1 MTHAVAQFA
10 AILAT
15 ALFIFS
21 LHWMNDPKTARRGVG
36 AGVAGMLV
44 AVLATWIQPEIVH
57 HAWIVLA
64 IIAGF
69 IVGVPLSRVP
79 LTAVPQRTALSH
91 AFGGLAAGLV
101 GTAKYYLWL
110 GESPGELTPF
120 RMTAIVAEV
129 ILGFLTFT
137 GSLMAAGKLQEVKWI
152 PQRPVTYPGQNVVNI
167 GILGAAVTVGVLLVV
182 QPAAPWSGQVFP
194 AVGGLALLFGVLL
207 IIPIGGADMPT
218 VISILNSYAGLAA
231 VAMGF
236 VLDNKLLVTAGA
248 LDGSSGL
255 ILSII
260 MCRAMNRSFTNVLFG
275 AFGTVQKAK
284 AVGEQKAW
292 KQETVEGAAQL
303 LDQASRVVVIPG
315 YGMAVAQAQ
324 HKVRELYD
332 QLTKRGVTVKFA
344 IHPVAG
350 RMPGHMNVLLAEAD
364 IPYTALVEMDEVNP
378 EMPQCDVAL
387 VIGANDVVNPA
398 ARYAKDT
405 PIYGMPIIDADRAR
419 AVLAIKRSKNPG
431 FAGIDNELYVQD
443 NTWMLFGDAKAVIG
457 DLVRQLAGG
466 GGLH

>member
-1 MTHAVAQFA
+1 MEGGGT
-10 AILAT
+10 LT
-15 ALFIFS
+15 AL
-21 LHWMNDPKTARRGVG
+21 
-36 AGVAGMLV
+36 
-44 AVLATWIQPEIVH
+44 
-57 HAWIVLA
+57 
-64 IIAGF
+64 
-69 IVGVPLSRVP
+69 
-79 LTAVPQRTALSH
+79 
-91 AFGGLAAGLV
+91 
-101 GTAKYYLWL
+101 
-110 GESPGELTPF
+110 
-120 RMTAIVAEV
+120 RMSAIVAEV

-137 GSLMAAGKLQEVKWI
+137 GSLMATGKLQEVTWI

-167 GILGAAVTVGVLLVV
+167 GVLVVAVVLGVLVAMH
-182 QPAAPWSGQVFP
+182 PAEAWSARAFLGIV
-194 AVGGLALLFGVLL
+194 GLALLFGVLL

-218 VISILNSYAGLAA
+218 VISILNSYAGLSA

-236 VLDNKLLVTAGA
+236 VLNNKLLVTAGA

-275 AFGTVQKAK
+275 AFGAVQKST

-303 LDQASRVVVIPG
+303 LEQARLVVVIPG

-332 QLTKRGVTVKFA
+332 QLTKRGITVKFA

-364 IPYTALVEMDEVNP
+364 IPYTALVEMEEINP
-378 EMPQCDVAL
+378 EMPQCDAAL

-398 ARYAKDT
+398 ARYAKDS
-405 PIYGMPIIDADRAR
+405 PIYGMPIIDADKAR
-419 AVLAIKRSKNPG
+419 TCLAIKRSKKPG
-431 FAGIDNELYVQD
+431 FAGIDNELYVSD

-457 DLVRQLAGG
+457 DLVKQLAGG
-466 GGLH
+466 SGMH

>member
-1 MTHAVAQFA
+1 MIHALVQLA
-10 AILAT
+10 AVLAT

-21 LHWMNDPKTARRGVG
+21 LLWMNDPKTARRGVI
-36 AGVAGMLV
+36 AGVVGMLV
-44 AVLATWIQPEIVH
+44 AVLATWIQPEIIH
-57 HAWIVLA
+57 HGWIVLA
-64 IIAGF
+64 IVAGF
-69 IVGVPLSRVP
+69 IVGVPLSLVP

-101 GTAKYYLWL
+101 GTAEYFL
-110 GESPGELTPF
+110 GVGEGGQHLTAF
-120 RMTAIVAEV
+120 RMGAIVAEV

-137 GSLMAAGKLQEVKWI
+137 GSLMATGKLQEVKWI

-167 GILGAAVTVGVLLVV
+167 GVLVIAAALGVLVALHPVE
-182 QPAAPWSGQVFP
+182 AWSARAFI
-194 AVGGLALLFGVLL
+194 AIAGLALLFGVLL

-218 VISILNSYAGLAA
+218 VISILNSYAGLSA

-236 VLDNKLLVTAGA
+236 VLNNKLLVTAGA

-275 AFGTVQKAK
+275 AFGTVQKSV
-284 AVGEQKAW
+284 AVAEQKSW

-303 LDQASRVVVIPG
+303 LEQASLVVVIPG

-332 QLTKRGVTVKFA
+332 QLTKRGITVKFA

-350 RMPGHMNVLLAEAD
+350 RMPGHMNVLLAEAN
-364 IPYTALVEMDEVNP
+364 IPYTALVEMEEINP

-398 ARYAKDT
+398 ARYAKDS
-405 PIYGMPIIDADRAR
+405 PIYGMPIIDADKAR
-419 AVLAIKRSKNPG
+419 TCLAIKRSKKPG
-431 FAGIDNELYVQD
+431 FAGIDNELYVLD

-457 DLVRQLAGG
+457 DLVKQLAGG
-466 GGLH
+466 SGMH